1 MLDEYRRKLQ
11 CMGDE
16 EISLLSCSL
25 MKEDK
30 NMTDCGVCTAGYTVR
45 IPRGG
50 SLCATPLVKG

>member
-1 MLDEYRRKLQ
+1 MEFCIEITLLSQNMLDEFRRKLQ

-30 NMTDCGVCTAGYTVR
+30 NVTDCVGLH
-45 IPRGG
+45 
-50 SLCATPLVKG
+50 S